1 MSDLSH
7 LAESYRERAMWADDE
22 RIAWIRM
29 DRWLGF
35 PKAEAVRKTLDGML
49 RYPPR
54 TRMPCLLIYGQT
66 GMGTSRIVERFEA
79 ENPRGFNEATG
90 TATIPVVAV
99 QLPPQPTDGEFYGEV
114 RSSALALPLVATSTA
129 PGSSRVGSWGRW
141 ALAC

>member
-7 LAESYRERAMWADDE
+7 LADGYRERARWPDAD
-22 RIAWIRM
+22 RIAWIRK

-35 PKAEAVRKTLDGML
+35 PKAEAVRKTLDTML

-66 GMGTSRIVERFEA
+66 GMGKSRIVERFEA

-90 TATIPVVAV
+90 VWRRSRSWPSSFRRSRPTASFTA
-99 QLPPQPTDGEFYGEV
+99 
-114 RSSALALPLVATSTA
+114 RSWKSSAPA
-129 PGSSRVGSWGRW
+129 SRRAGTPSVRAS
-141 ALAC
+141 